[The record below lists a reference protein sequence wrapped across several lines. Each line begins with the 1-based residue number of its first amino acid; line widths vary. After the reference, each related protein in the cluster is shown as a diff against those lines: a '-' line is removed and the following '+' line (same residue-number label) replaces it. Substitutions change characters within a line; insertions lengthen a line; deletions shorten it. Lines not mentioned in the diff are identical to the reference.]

1 MKVKRIIFTTVALGA
16 GLLATVAPASA
27 APVQPAASDVECY
40 PASFFA
46 SLSGGPAKCFTRD
59 EYWQNTIR
67 QLGTFSAGGGSSS
80 GS

>member
-1 MKVKRIIFTTVALGA
+1 MKVKRIIFTTVTLGA

-27 APVQPAASDVECY
+27 APAHTVASDTECY

-46 SLSGGPAKCFTRD
+46 TLSGGPAKCFTRE

-67 QLGTFSAGGGSSS
+67 QISTFSAGGGSSS